1 MAPGNMAP
9 GNTAPG
15 STATGNMAPASKGL
29 AQGDLRLVA
38 LALIAETPRHGY
50 EIIKLIEEK
59 TADWYSPAPS
69 IVYPTLTNL
78 AEAGYLTASAD
89 PPRLYT
95 ITDNGRTYLKQNRDL
110 ADVVLGRLTALG
122 ERVSRWRRARGTT
135 SKPLEPDAD
144 STESLVDILA
154 RAAGE
159 RR

>member
-1 MAPGNMAP
+1 
-9 GNTAPG
+9 
-15 STATGNMAPASKGL
+15 MAPASKGL

-50 EIIKLIEEK
+50 EIIKLIEGK

-69 IVYPTLTNL
+69 IVYPTLTSL

-95 ITDNGRTYLKQNRDL
+95 ITDNGRTHLKQNRDP

-122 ERVSRWRRARGTT
+122 ERVSRWRRARGIT

-144 STESLVDILA
+144 STESLVEILA
-154 RAAGE
+154 RAAGDVQ